1 MRKTL
6 LTASLFL
13 LAFSTA
19 FAQKSL
25 VNKAWSQAKM
35 EEPNFKQA
43 RADIQEALANEETFS
58 DAKTWYV
65 AGNIEQ
71 RFFDKENSQLQLGL
85 SAKESEMYSAL
96 SNGYKYYLKAV
107 ALDTLPNKKGKV
119 KPKHLKNIRKD
130 LLLNSDGYI
139 QGGVYYFNQKEYKKA
154 YDIWDIFLQIRDLPF
169 MATEADKMPADSIYA
184 MLEFNSALA
193 AIQTGDHD
201 MAIEALNRAKGN
213 GYSQNDV
220 YKYLVSEYEI
230 TKDTANLIATLQEG
244 NELFK
249 NEMIEVEHSDGTTSQ
264 QKETFYSLRLVNLYI
279 FTNQYEKALGTIDA
293 IIAND
298 PENPELWNVKG
309 QLYETEGNIDEAI
322 KCFEKAIA
330 VRPDFAAALGNLG
343 RMYFNSAIEKNNRLS
358 ESIVNTVDFNKAR
371 EAEVLPLY
379 RKALPYYEKAHSL
392 DPQEREYM
400 VALRGIYYNLNDAE
414 NLTKIEAEMGY

>member
-1 MRKTL
+1 MRKVYYIYNPQTQTYDRIYPTL
-6 LTASLFL
+6 RQRMMGYMRRLFIGMGL
-13 LAFSTA
+13 GAVCFIAPLIIFGSPSE
-19 FAQKSL
+19 KEL
-25 VNKAWSQAKM
+25 
-35 EEPNFKQA
+35 
-43 RADIQEALANEETFS
+43 R
-58 DAKTWYV
+58 
-65 AGNIEQ
+65 
-71 RFFDKENSQLQLGL
+71 KENSQLQLGL

-230 TKDTANLIATLQEG
+230 TDKIRITIAPNPVIDNVVKEYGEYISRQTLADSIAIGNVSGENVTELDLDT
-244 NELFK
+244 FK
-249 NEMIEVEHSDGTTSQ
+249 
-264 QKETFYSLRLVNLYI
+264 VNI
-279 FTNQYEKALGTIDA
+279 HIEKA
-293 IIAND
+293 
-298 PENPELWNVKG
+298 
-309 QLYETEGNIDEAI
+309 
-322 KCFEKAIA
+322 
-330 VRPDFAAALGNLG
+330 
-343 RMYFNSAIEKNNRLS
+343 
-358 ESIVNTVDFNKAR
+358 
-371 EAEVLPLY
+371 
-379 RKALPYYEKAHSL
+379 
-392 DPQEREYM
+392 
-400 VALRGIYYNLNDAE
+400 
-414 NLTKIEAEMGY
+414 